1 MAFSFLKNRTM
12 SKHEEFIQFI
22 SGINFTQHVISQI
35 RINLHTIDF
44 VFDNDIIVQTA
55 CQIIYKRNNKIIQIW
70 RSGKNQA
77 IIMNDIIETPIL
89 KINIGKDKS
98 LSFIFQNLLAIEIV
112 PSSNIHESYII
123 YTSKDFIVV

>member
-1 MAFSFLKNRTM
+1 M

-77 IIMNDIIETPIL
+77 IIMN
-89 KINIGKDKS
+89 
-98 LSFIFQNLLAIEIV
+98 FQPTKLGQSR
-112 PSSNIHESYII
+112 P
-123 YTSKDFIVV
+123 K